1 VDKETSLAGTPV
13 TGGPGQP
20 QPTPW
25 LYVYRGAWSC
35 VFLVILVLGF
45 EAWARIALSSSFI
58 LNPNNIQSILL
69 AATQPL
75 LVALGMTLII
85 IAGGI
90 DLSVA
95 FTVGLASVV
104 AAQLMLTLDGTLGP
118 WLSMLVAIPAA
129 VLTAMVPGLV
139 NGFLVARLGVPPF
152 IATLGM
158 YGVARGG
165 GYLISGGH
173 TVPADNP
180 VMDRFGNGALFGLPV
195 PVLATILVVLVMHYV
210 LAATRFG
217 QYTFAMGGSRNAA
230 IRAGINVKRHT
241 VILYL
246 LTAGLAAIAGLVY
259 TARFSGGNA
268 QAGEPSMLD
277 SIAAVVIGGT
287 SLFGGEGSIPGT
299 VIGALIIAVIQFGLV
314 FINVAPFWQFVAVG
328 AVIVLAVVVDQSRR
342 GVAANRG

>member
-1 VDKETSLAGTPV
+1 MSTTTIPS
-13 TGGPGQP
+13 TGPATGDPAP
-20 QPTPW
+20 APP
-25 LYVYRGAWSC
+25 GAWLRAYRSAWSAI
-35 VFLVILVLGF
+35 FLLLLVLGF
-45 EAWARIALSSSFI
+45 EAWARLAYSTSFI
-58 LNPNNIQSILL
+58 LNANNVQSILL

-75 LVALGMTLII
+75 LVALGMTFII

-104 AAQLMLTLDGTLGP
+104 ATQLMLVFDGMLDP
-118 WLSMLVAIPAA
+118 WSSVLLACALA
-129 VLTAMVPGLV
+129 VLVTLVPGLI
-139 NGFLVARLGVPPF
+139 NGLLVAGLGVPPF

-158 YGVARGG
+158 YGVARGA

-173 TVPADNP
+173 TVPAENP
-180 VMDRFGNGALFGLPV
+180 LLDIFGNGYVFGVPLPV
-195 PVLATILVVLVMHYV
+195 VVTVAITLVMHYV

-217 QYTFAMGGSRNAA
+217 QYTLAIGGSRHAA

-241 VILYL
+241 IILHVL
-246 LTAGLAAIAGLVY
+246 AAGLAAVAGLVY
-259 TARFSGGNA
+259 AARFSGGNA

-287 SLFGGEGSIPGT
+287 SLFGGEGSIAGT

-342 GVAANRG
+342 GIRRAG

>member
-1 VDKETSLAGTPV
+1 MSTTITAATGDPVPAGRAA
-13 TGGPGQP
+13 
-20 QPTPW
+20 W
-25 LYVYRGAWSC
+25 LHIYRGAWSAI
-35 VFLVILVLGF
+35 FLLVLILAF
-45 EAWARIALSSSFI
+45 EVWARLAYASSFI
-58 LNPNNIQSILL
+58 LNANNVQSILL

-75 LVALGMTLII
+75 LVALGMTFII

-104 AAQLMLTLDGTLGP
+104 ATQLMLVFDGLFDP
-118 WLSMLVAIPAA
+118 WTSVLLASVAAILVAMIPGCIN
-129 VLTAMVPGLV
+129 GL
-139 NGFLVARLGVPPF
+139 LVAGLGVPPF

-158 YGVARGG
+158 YGVARGA

-180 VMDRFGNGALFGLPV
+180 VLDYFGNGYVLGVPL
-195 PVLATILVVLVMHYV
+195 PVLATAAITLIMYYV

-217 QYTFAMGGSRNAA
+217 QYTPAIGGSRNAA
-230 IRAGINVKRHT
+230 IRAGIDVRRHT
-241 VILYL
+241 IILYM
-246 LTAGLAAIAGLVY
+246 LAAVLAAVAGLVY
-259 TARFSGGNA
+259 AARFSGGNA

-287 SLFGGEGSIPGT
+287 SLFGGEGSIAGT

-328 AVIVLAVVVDQSRR
+328 AVIVLAVVADQSRR
-342 GVAANRG
+342 GIRRPGW

>member
-1 VDKETSLAGTPV
+1 MLSLSTQATADGPPPSRAGR
-13 TGGPGQP
+13 
-20 QPTPW
+20 W
-25 LYVYRGAWSC
+25 LQLYRGAWSC
-35 VFLVILVLGF
+35 VFLLVLILAF
-45 EAWARIALSSSFI
+45 EIWARLTYSSSFI
-58 LNPNNIQSILL
+58 FNANNVQSILL

-104 AAQLMLTLDGTLGP
+104 ATQFMTVLDGVLDP
-118 WLSMLVAIPAA
+118 WSSAGISCAVAVLLAMIPGLINGLLVA
-129 VLTAMVPGLV
+129 G
-139 NGFLVARLGVPPF
+139 LGVPPF

-158 YGVARGG
+158 YGVARGA

-180 VMDRFGNGALFGLPV
+180 VLDGFGNASVFGVPIPV
-195 PVLATILVVLVMHYV
+195 VATACIVLVMHYV
-210 LAATRFG
+210 LSATRFG
-217 QYTFAMGGSRNAA
+217 QYTLAIGGSRNAA
-230 IRAGINVKRHT
+230 IRAGIDVKRHT
-241 VILYL
+241 VILHIL
-246 LTAGLAAIAGLVY
+246 AAGFAAIAGLVY
-259 TARFSGGNA
+259 AARFSGGNA

-342 GVAANRG
+342 GRGGPR